1 MKINFESRSET
12 AVCTSVVTNAA
23 ADGDGNSIMMS
34 IRFWGIAGLVITLV
48 GCGGT
53 TTQEDMMRMAIRRP
67 KDDEEVVQPAANPP
81 QIQTPPSVA
90 GSAGKST
97 VESSDPPGTPTGVLT
112 QPAETKSGEEPGLS
126 PEIAIKDFPP
136 PGPVEETEAAYVERL
151 VAIAG
156 VFKKHIDEKKSL
168 PAPAMYSGSRPLLS
182 WRVHMLPLMGYGALY
197 SQFALDEPW
206 DSPTNRDLLEMMP
219 VEFYTGAA
227 EQGYTCVQVP
237 QASSTLFS
245 GPRPTFAKRVEDGLG
260 NTVMLVLV
268 RPESAVPW
276 TKPEEYSP
284 TREMPSQG
292 LAVFDDDHHLVAWG
306 SGDVTR
312 IASDAEAAAYNSMFT
327 IDAGEPFIRSD
338 IEYTGATTNRVASSN
353 SPLKPKSVSPSN
365 SRKDP
370 AGVSNETT
378 DSVSPVRNLSFDLM
392 QIVRSR
398 LKAGELD
405 HTFDLLDLS
414 LLVDAGDVFIGE
426 MKWVPALKRPVVF
439 PRVGIG
445 VECPIGG
452 RFGDDPE
459 PFRYKSGGAPANRGT
474 KISVVDKLLGDF
486 GNEVYRMLEARQNA
500 GDWGPWAQADFQA
513 DTRTRSG
520 EEYSPRVLRP
530 GIEFLGNNS
539 RKNLMELAQTKGLD
553 LVLFFDVSRQRT
565 ARGAKHHTSRLTI
578 FDVVKNEP
586 IFQTDPVNNI
596 QTYVATQDPTRKNP
610 LAIALNEFDKWA
622 RNELVMESLPM
633 LTPEQIRG
641 RMEAAAEDTEGSSW
655 DFALEARLYYK
666 LGLISR
672 VEYEQW
678 VEAFTGIALAE
689 LTQAPEQELL
699 ETLLETRDPEFARLT
714 REALEN
720 AISPVNSIR
729 NDEDD

>member
-1 MKINFESRSET
+1 
-12 AVCTSVVTNAA
+12 
-23 ADGDGNSIMMS
+23 MMS
-34 IRFWGIAGLVITLV
+34 RKIWGITGIVITLV

-53 TTQEDMMRMAIRRP
+53 TTQEEMMRKAIRRP
-67 KDDEEVVQPAANPP
+67 KDDEEVVQPAASPP
-81 QIQTPPSVA
+81 EIQTPPSVA

-97 VESSDPPGTPTGVLT
+97 VESSDPPGTPPGVST
-112 QPAETKSGEEPGLS
+112 QPAETKSGEELGIS
-126 PEIAIKDFPP
+126 PEITIKEFPP
-136 PGPVEETEAAYVERL
+136 KGPIAENEAAYTERL
-151 VAIAG
+151 DQIG
-156 VFKKHIDEKKSL
+156 QVFKKHIDEKRSL
-168 PAPAMYSGSRPLLS
+168 PAAAMYSGSKPLLS
-182 WRVHMLPLMGYGALY
+182 WRVHMLPLMGYNALY

-219 VEFYTGAA
+219 REYYTGATEA
-227 EQGYTCVQVP
+227 GYTCVQVP
-237 QASSTLFS
+237 LGSSTLFS

-268 RPESAVPW
+268 ASEAAVPW
-276 TKPEEYSP
+276 TKPEEYKP
-284 TREMPSQG
+284 KREMPTQG
-292 LAVFDDDHHLVAWG
+292 LAVFNNDHHLVVWG

-312 IASDAEAAAYNSMFT
+312 IATNAGKGAYNSMYT
-327 IDAGEPFIRSD
+327 IDAGESFIRSD
-338 IEYTGATTNRVASSN
+338 IEYTGAKTNRVASAN
-353 SPLKPKSVSPSN
+353 STSTPKVVPPSN
-365 SRKDP
+365 SKPTP
-370 AGVSNETT
+370 AGANTGTT
-378 DSVSPVRNLSFDLM
+378 DTASPVNNLSYDLM

-426 MKWVPALKRPVVF
+426 MKWVPALKRPVIF

-452 RFGDDPE
+452 RFGYDPE

-486 GNEVYRMLEARQNA
+486 GNEVYRMMEARQNA
-500 GDWGPWAQADFQA
+500 GSWGPWAQADFQA
-513 DTRTRSG
+513 NTQTRSG
-520 EEYSPRVLRP
+520 DEYSPRALRP

-539 RKNLMELAQTKGLD
+539 RKNLMDLAKTKGLD
-553 LVLFFDVSRQRT
+553 LILFFDVSRQRT
-565 ARGAKHHTSRLTI
+565 ARGAKHHTTRLTI

-596 QTYVATQDPTRKNP
+596 LTYVATQDPTKKNP
-610 LAIALNEFDKWA
+610 LAIALNEFDKWV
-622 RNELVMESLPM
+622 RNELVMEPLPA

-641 RMEAAAEDTEGSSW
+641 RMAAASEDTEGTSW
-655 DFALEARLYYK
+655 DFALEARLYFK

-678 VEAFTGIALAE
+678 AETFTGIPLAE
-689 LTQAPEQELL
+689 FTQAPEQELL

-714 REALEN
+714 REALETSN
-720 AISPVNSIR
+720 APIKDFR
-729 NDEDD
+729 DDDDD